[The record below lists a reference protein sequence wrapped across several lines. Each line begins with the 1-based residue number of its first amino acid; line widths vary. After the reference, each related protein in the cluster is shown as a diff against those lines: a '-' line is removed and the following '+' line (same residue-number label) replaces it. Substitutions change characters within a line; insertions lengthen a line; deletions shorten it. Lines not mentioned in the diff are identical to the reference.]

1 MIVFYWIYFIIKWHN
16 NHLFKNVLKKRIT
29 LKLLIFLVLTDFFET
44 FVQYF
49 FKKTA
54 LDKSDFLIKNAFD
67 AFVFL
72 KAMFLSPY
80 IWFAFIFV
88 FLTFII
94 WSTILSKIDL
104 SVAVPICSFSYIL
117 VPLVS
122 IHFLHE
128 QVTLLGWTGI
138 GFILIGVIFVSFT
151 SAKGETIPK

>member
-1 MIVFYWIYFIIKWHN
+1 MLIN
-16 NHLFKNVLKKRIT
+16 QMPKKRIT

-44 FVQYF
+44 FAQYF

-54 LDKSDFLIKNAFD
+54 LGKSDFLIKNAFD
-67 AFVFL
+67 AFLFL

-80 IWFAFIFV
+80 LWFAFLFV

-128 QVTLLGWTGI
+128 QVTLLDWTGI
-138 GFILIGVIFVSFT
+138 GFILMGVIFISIT
-151 SAKGETIPK
+151 SVKSETIPK